1 LPRLIFWRAHDV
13 RSARSPVGLRRRGF
27 GDEARAA
34 ARVLAARTRANRMN
48 AARGAGLASRRKP

>member
-1 LPRLIFWRAHDV
+1 
-13 RSARSPVGLRRRGF
+13 LRRRGF

-34 ARVLAARTRANRMN
+34 APEAARTRANRMN

>member
-1 LPRLIFWRAHDV
+1 MPRLIFWRAHDV

-34 ARVLAARTRANRMN
+34 ALEAARTRANRMN
-48 AARGAGLASRRKP
+48 AARGAGLASSRKP